1 MKVIVI
7 EEESH
12 GDIKVCADM
21 RLAFQYLI
29 EGGWLTV
36 FKPIDEALTDLV
48 SEYERDKNFLNGNFY
63 FHEIEVYKGNK

>member
-7 EEESH
+7 NGRCE
-12 GDIKVCADM
+12 GYIKTCADM
-21 RLAFQYLI
+21 RSAFQYLI

-48 SEYERDKNFLNGNFY
+48 TEYERDKNFLDGDFY

>member
-12 GDIKVCADM
+12 GNIKVCADM
-21 RLAFQYLI
+21 HSAFQYLI

-48 SEYERDKNFLNGNFY
+48 AEYERNKNFLDGDFY

>member
-12 GDIKVCADM
+12 GNIKVCADM
-21 RLAFQYLI
+21 CSAFQYLI

-36 FKPIDEALTDLV
+36 FKPINEALTDLV
-48 SEYERDKNFLNGNFY
+48 AEYERNKNFLDGDFY

>member
-1 MKVIVI
+1 
-7 EEESH
+7 
-12 GDIKVCADM
+12 M
-21 RLAFQYLI
+21 RSAFQYLI

-48 SEYERDKNFLNGNFY
+48 AEYERNKNFLDGDFY